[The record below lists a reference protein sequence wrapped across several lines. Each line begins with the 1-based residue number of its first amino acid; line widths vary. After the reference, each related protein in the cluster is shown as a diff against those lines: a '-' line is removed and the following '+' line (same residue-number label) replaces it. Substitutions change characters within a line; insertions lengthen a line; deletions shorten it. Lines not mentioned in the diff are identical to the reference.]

1 MRQTHKKYKNSS
13 RLGLLLKYRS
23 KQALLKTLF
32 TVAPKAGASQAWRT
46 FAKPMIRKFRP
57 TELEVLQHAKQ
68 FTKEFDGRK
77 IQFFEWGKGERI
89 ALLVHGWEGHAGHFG
104 GIAPFLAA
112 RGFRVIAFDNP
123 AHGLSGGERTSM
135 FDVSKIIAA
144 LLREYKPELLVGH
157 SFGSGA
163 CLLTLHDNPELHVPK
178 LALITVP
185 DRISDVIRVFTNAM
199 TLNDSAYMHI
209 QGFLE
214 NRYARRFEDLQLHQL
229 APKASVDKA
238 LLIHDRKDRIIPWE
252 YGQRI
257 AEHWEKMQ
265 LHSSEGLGHYR
276 ILWHEETLEKLGEF
290 V

>member
-1 MRQTHKKYKNSS
+1 MAQAHKKYKNSS
-13 RLGLLLKYRS
+13 RIGLLLKYRS

-32 TVAPKAGASQAWRT
+32 TVAPKAGATQAWRT

-57 TELEVLQHAKQ
+57 SELEALEGARK
-68 FTKEFDGRK
+68 FTRNFEGRK
-77 IQFFEWGKGERI
+77 IQFFEWGEGTRT

-104 GIAPFLAA
+104 KIAPFLAEQ
-112 RGFRVIAFDNP
+112 GFRVIAFDNP

-135 FDVSKIIAA
+135 FDVSKIIAT

-178 LALITVP
+178 LALITAP
-185 DRISDVIRVFTNAM
+185 DRISDVIRVFTDAM
-199 TLNDSAYMHI
+199 TLNDSAYAHI

-214 NRYARRFEDLQLHQL
+214 TRYSRRFDDLQLHQL
-229 APKASVDKA
+229 APKASVEKA
-238 LLIHDRKDRIIPWE
+238 LLIHDKNDRIIPWE

-257 AEHWEKMQ
+257 AQNWEKLQ
-265 LHSSEGLGHYR
+265 HYSPEGLGHYR
-276 ILWHEETLEKLGEF
+276 ILWHEDTLEKLREF